1 VYQNV
6 VRQFLPV
13 CLILAQ
19 LLFLT
24 GTSSAEETFAGLKFG
39 VGLSLTLDTGKHD
52 RIDTAEPDG
61 NKIVRV
67 IKEHND
73 IPRVLLETHYF
84 FMPKKQFWLPFG
96 SNLEPG
102 EWGWGPFIGLEPGS
116 EKVIKA
122 IGGGLMVGFLR
133 REKTNIEQKCE
144 NEAEALCK
152 CTETDTKQGCEYRAK
167 KACLL
172 NCQRLCEK
180 KAPDCPD
187 SKKPTDTK
195 SAATDNLQTNVS
207 ANPAANPPSDASC
220 KEAVIK
226 ACNAPPTDADCKE
239 VAASAKVKDSFNIGI
254 GLMMDPSVKI
264 LGDGITEN
272 EPLPAGETT
281 VRTKETSQWGVL
293 FMVSYNF

>member
-19 LLFLT
+19 LLFFT

-52 RIDTAEPDG
+52 RIDTAELDG

-84 FMPKKQFWLPFG
+84 FMPKFPIGFL
-96 SNLEPG
+96 NLEPG
-102 EWGWGPFIGLEPGS
+102 EWGWGPFVGIQGGAD
-116 EKVIKA
+116 KAIQA
-122 IGGGLMVGFLR
+122 IGGGWMIGFLR
-133 REKTNIEQKCE
+133 KEEKTFPKQRCEVESQKKCNTVETYSKRVCERQEKDACEVKYIEDCSSEPVKV
-144 NEAEALCK
+144 
-152 CTETDTKQGCEYRAK
+152 
-167 KACLL
+167 
-172 NCQRLCEK
+172 CEK
-180 KAPDCPD
+180 KE
-187 SKKPTDTK
+187 KPEDK
-195 SAATDNLQTNVS
+195 IACEAEIQ
-207 ANPAANPPSDASC
+207 AKC
-220 KEAVIK
+220 KTAFK
-226 ACNAPPTDADCKE
+226 
-239 VAASAKVKDSFNIGI
+239 AKVKDSFNIGI

>member
-1 VYQNV
+1 M
-6 VRQFLPV
+6 
-13 CLILAQ
+13 
-19 LLFLT
+19 
-24 GTSSAEETFAGLKFG
+24 
-39 VGLSLTLDTGKHD
+39 GLSLTLDTGKHN
-52 RIDTAEPDG
+52 RIDTTEIDG

-67 IKEHND
+67 TKEHND

-133 REKTNIEQKCE
+133 REKTNIGLKCE
-144 NEAEALCK
+144 NEAEASCK
-152 CTETDTKQGCEYRAK
+152 CAETDARQACEYRAK
-167 KACLL
+167 KDCLF
-172 NCQRLCEK
+172 NCQEQCEK
-180 KAPDCPD
+180 KPA
-187 SKKPTDTK
+187 SAETTAKGKTGAKTDPEA
-195 SAATDNLQTNVS
+195 SD
-207 ANPAANPPSDASC
+207 NPPSDASC
-220 KEAVIK
+220 KKSVAK
-226 ACNAPPTDADCKE
+226 TCKE
-239 VAASAKVKDSFNIGI
+239 APSAAECKEIADSSKVKDSFNIGI

-264 LGDGITEN
+264 LGDGINEN

-281 VRTKETSQWGVL
+281 VRTRETSQWGVL